1 MAELLPLLLF
11 ALVCLVL
18 MLGFPVAFTLGGVSL
33 LFALLGWLTGT
44 FDPAFLHAMPNR
56 LYGIMTNQILI
67 AVPLFV
73 FMGVMLEK
81 SRIAGRLLQ
90 NMGLLFGPLRGGL
103 GLSVILVGMLMAAS
117 TGIIGATVVTMGA
130 DFPAHHAAQWLQP
143 GAGQRYDLRHRY
155 LGGRLFH
162 PRPPSSFWAMSCPA
176 PTNRL
181 SCNRGFSALTA
192 FRWPTCS
199 SAP

>member
-1 MAELLPLLLF
+1 CRYCCCCRPWRSWVKPGCHKRRTVTISMPTRRPTMAELLPLLLF

-90 NMGLLFGPLRGGL
+90 NMGLLFGPLRSEEHTSEL
-103 GLSVILVGMLMAAS
+103 QSRENVIC
-117 TGIIGATVVTMGA
+117 
-130 DFPAHHAAQWLQP
+130 
-143 GAGQRYDLRHRY
+143 
-155 LGGRLFH
+155 RL
-162 PRPPSSFWAMSCPA
+162 
-176 PTNRL
+176 L
-181 SCNRGFSALTA
+181 LE
-192 FRWPTCS
+192 
-199 SAP
+199 